1 MNTKI
6 GILAAF
12 FALALSACGRPQYL
26 VENAMVSGRNVKGIL
41 APAGSGGDKGQL
53 YDMSVRICDV
63 DANGAESNCQTSL
76 VLTNVQPAS
85 IY

>member
-1 MNTKI
+1 MNWKI
-6 GILAAF
+6 VILAAVS
-12 FALALSACGRPQYL
+12 ALAVSACGRPQYL
-26 VENAMVSGRNVKGIL
+26 VENTMVSGRNVKGIL
-41 APAGSGGDKGQL
+41 APAATGGDKGQL

-76 VLTNVQPAS
+76 LLTNVQPAS

>member
-6 GILAAF
+6 GIFAAF
-12 FALALSACGRPQYL
+12 FALALSACVRPQYL
-26 VENAMVSGRNVKGIL
+26 VENDMVSGRNVKSIL
-41 APAGSGGDKGQL
+41 APADSSGNKGLL

-76 VLTNVQPAS
+76 VLTNVYLGS